1 MVAAAAKHKQRL
13 EMARLKNRKEKEQMN
28 GERLMRGCLT
38 ERAMGGGS
46 LGGLSSL
53 DSETLLWRGE

>member
-1 MVAAAAKHKQRL
+1 
-13 EMARLKNRKEKEQMN
+13 MARLKNRKEKEQMN